1 MPTLLRQRA
10 WRSLRLQALAVPAY
24 FWTVLFFLVPLGIL
38 AVYSF
43 GQIDILTYKVHFGWT
58 VQHYVDL
65 GQKLYRD
72 SIFRSLE
79 LSFGATLACLVV
91 GLPVAYFISLQRRL
105 LEYVLLIA
113 VIVPFWT
120 SFIVRTYAWIDV
132 LSPGSPLARL
142 ATTVGLS
149 RTGLLYNN
157 VAVAIGI
164 VANYLPLMVLPLYIG
179 FKRIDPALREAA
191 RDLGAP
197 GRRAFRRVVLPLAT
211 PGIVAGCL
219 LVAVPA
225 TGEYVIPSILGGG
238 KTEMF
243 GNIVADQFLTVGDY
257 PFGSAL
263 AVSVM
268 ALLTVFILLIRAASS
283 SFGAE
288 GTS

>member
-1 MPTLLRQRA
+1 LLP
-10 WRSLRLQALAVPAY
+10 LAI
-24 FWTVLFFLVPLGIL
+24 LV
-38 AVYSF
+38 VYSF

-58 VQHYVDL
+58 LQHYTDL

-72 SIFRSLE
+72 SVVRSLE
-79 LSFGATLACLVV
+79 LSFGATVVCLVI
-91 GLPVAYFISLQRRL
+91 GLPVAYFISLQGRV
-105 LEYVLLIA
+105 LEYLLLTA

-132 LSPGSPLARL
+132 LGPGSPVARTASL
-142 ATTVGLS
+142 VGFT

-157 VAVAIGI
+157 TAVVIGI
-164 VANYLPLMVLPLYIG
+164 VANYLPLMILPLYVG
-179 FKRIDPALREAA
+179 FKRIDPSLRDAA

-197 GRRAFRRVVLPLAT
+197 GRRAFRRVILPLAT
-211 PGIVAGCL
+211 PGIIAGCL

-225 TGEYVIPSILGGG
+225 AGEYVIPAILGGG

-268 ALLTVFILLIRAASS
+268 AVLTIFIIVLRTTSASVGDEGAA
-283 SFGAE
+283 
-288 GTS
+288 